1 MLKTLYDEQK
11 IDIKNAVMKY
21 TLIIFCILA
30 AYLFGI
36 YSHSQNLWP
45 VGLLLELK
53 ESTLPRLQGR
63 YDEFGRLV
71 DYPNKRQTPCPA
83 QTADTAVLLVIGQSN
98 SANHAEKKFITQF
111 PGKVVNY
118 FNGKCY
124 QAASPLLGATGEDGE
139 FVTPLADKLIQL
151 GHFQSVVII
160 ASGIGGTPITRWQ
173 RDGDLNEMLLTV
185 IRQVEREYKIT
196 HVIWHQGEDDYIKK
210 TSTKNYIKMFN
221 SLLDTLRENDVNA
234 PIYLSIAT
242 KCGANTHWDQ
252 NNPTSTG
259 QHQLVDSRKIFLGV
273 NTDVLVSDQDRR
285 ADRCHFAETGQLKTA
300 DSIARSITKDSGK

>member
-1 MLKTLYDEQK
+1 MSKQINY
-11 IDIKNAVMKY
+11 IA
-21 TLIIFCILA
+21 IIICILA

-53 ESTLPRLQGR
+53 ESNLPRLEGR

-71 DYPNKRQTPCPA
+71 DYPNKKQMPCPV

-98 SANHAEKKFITQF
+98 SANHAEKKFTTQY
-111 PGKVVNY
+111 PDKVVNY

-124 QAASPLLGATGEDGE
+124 PAASPLLGATGEDGE

-196 HVIWHQGEDDYIKK
+196 QIIWHQGEDDYIKK
-210 TSTKNYIKMFN
+210 TSTKNYIKMFH

-242 KCGANTHWDQ
+242 KCGGNTNWDQ
-252 NNPTSTG
+252 NNPTAIA
-259 QHQLVDSRKIFLGV
+259 QWQLIDNKNIFLGV
-273 NTDVLVSDQDRR
+273 DTDDLVSDQDRR
-285 ADRCHFAETGQLKTA
+285 ADGCHFAETGQLKTA

>member
-1 MLKTLYDEQK
+1 
-11 IDIKNAVMKY
+11 MKH
-21 TLIIFCILA
+21 TLIIFFILT

-53 ESTLPRLQGR
+53 KSNLPRLQGR

-71 DYPNKRQTPCPA
+71 DYPNKTQMPCPV
-83 QTADTAVLLVIGQSN
+83 QTADTSVLLVIGQSN
-98 SANHAEKKFITQF
+98 SANHAERKFSTQY
-111 PGKVVNY
+111 PEKVVNY

-124 QAASPLLGATGEDGE
+124 QSASPLLGATGEDGE
-139 FVTPLADKLIQL
+139 FVTPLADQLIQS
-151 GHFQSVVII
+151 GRFKSVVII

-185 IRQVEREYKIT
+185 IRQVEREFKIT

-221 SLLDTLRENDVNA
+221 SLLETLRENDVIA
-234 PIYLSIAT
+234 PVYLSIAT
-242 KCGANTHWDQ
+242 KCGGNIHWDQ
-252 NNPTSTG
+252 NNPTAIA
-259 QHQLVDSRKIFLGV
+259 QWQLIDNKNIFLGV
-273 NTDVLVSDQDRR
+273 NTDDLVSDQDRR
-285 ADRCHFAETGQLKTA
+285 ADGCHFAETGQLKTA
-300 DSIARSITKDSGK
+300 DSIARSITNGLVK

>member
-1 MLKTLYDEQK
+1 MSKK
-11 IDIKNAVMKY
+11 INYIA
-21 TLIIFCILA
+21 IILSILA

-53 ESTLPRLQGR
+53 ESTLPRLQGS

-71 DYPNKRQTPCPA
+71 DYPNKKQMPCPA

-98 SANHAEKKFITQF
+98 SANHAEKKFTTQY
-111 PGKVVNY
+111 PEKVVNY

-151 GHFQSVVII
+151 GRFQSVVII
-160 ASGIGGTPITRWQ
+160 ASGIGGTPISRWQ
-173 RDGDLNEMLLTV
+173 RDGDLNEMLLAV
-185 IRQVEREYKIT
+185 IRQVEKEYKIT
-196 HVIWHQGEDDYIKK
+196 QVIWHQGEEDYIKK

-221 SLLDTLRENDVNA
+221 SLLETLRQNDVNA

-242 KCGANTHWDQ
+242 KCGGNSFWDG
-252 NNPTSTG
+252 NNPTAIA
-259 QHQLVDSRKIFLGV
+259 QWQLIDNKNIFLGV
-273 NTDVLVSDQDRR
+273 NTDILVSDHDRR
-285 ADRCHFAETGQLKTA
+285 ADGCHFAETGQLKTV
-300 DSIARSITKDSGK
+300 DSIARAIIKIH

>member
-1 MLKTLYDEQK
+1 
-11 IDIKNAVMKY
+11 MKY
-21 TLIIFCILA
+21 ILIILFILI

-45 VGLLLELK
+45 IGLLLELK
-53 ESTLPRLQGR
+53 KSTLPRLQGR

-71 DYPNKRQTPCPA
+71 DYPNKKPIPCPA
-83 QTADTAVLLVIGQSN
+83 QTADTAVLFVIGQSN
-98 SANHAEKKFITQF
+98 SANHAEKKFITQY
-111 PGKVVNY
+111 PQKVVNY

-151 GHFQSVVII
+151 GRFQSVVII

-173 RDGDLNEMLLTV
+173 RDGDLNEMMLTV
-185 IRQVEREYKIT
+185 IRQAEREYKIT
-196 HVIWHQGEDDYIKK
+196 QVIWHQGEDDFFKK

-221 SLLDTLRENDVNA
+221 SLLDTLHENAVNA

-242 KCGANTHWDQ
+242 KCGGNIYWDK
-252 NNPTSTG
+252 NNPTAIA
-259 QHQLVDSRKIFLGV
+259 QWQLIDNKNIFLGV
-273 NTDVLVSDQDRR
+273 NTDMLVSDQDRR
-285 ADRCHFAETGQLKTA
+285 ADHCHFAESGQLKSA
-300 DSIARSITKDSGK
+300 DSIARAIIKIH